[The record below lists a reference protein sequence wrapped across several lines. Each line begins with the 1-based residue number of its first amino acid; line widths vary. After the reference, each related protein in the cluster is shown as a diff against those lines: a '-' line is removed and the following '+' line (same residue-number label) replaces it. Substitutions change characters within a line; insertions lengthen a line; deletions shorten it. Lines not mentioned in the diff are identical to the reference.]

1 MALPLRNRLS
11 STSSLNNETKDFF
24 ETTFTID
31 HSEENQEQVPH
42 IFNLA
47 EKYITETSQKEIS
60 ELNCITSRMLEE
72 EPKKFFKKYEKIVA

>member
-31 HSEENQEQVPH
+31 HSEENQEQVQH

-47 EKYITETSQKEIS
+47 EKYITE
-60 ELNCITSRMLEE
+60 N
-72 EPKKFFKKYEKIVA
+72 